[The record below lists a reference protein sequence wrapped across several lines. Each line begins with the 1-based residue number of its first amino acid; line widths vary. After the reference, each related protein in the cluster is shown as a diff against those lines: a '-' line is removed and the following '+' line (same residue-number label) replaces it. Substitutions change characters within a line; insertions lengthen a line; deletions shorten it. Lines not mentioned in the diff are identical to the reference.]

1 MSREHPGDDILTA
14 FVLGDL
20 STEVGVRVAHHLDGC
35 PQCAARAASLDPL
48 THAFAAV
55 EDPELPE
62 GFVAAVLEKDARER
76 GGAVHDLRHEP
87 LVAVALLAASA
98 LVFLGLGQP
107 EAVVSSVVS
116 TAHLAGTLGPPLAA
130 MVDAATLAWS
140 VLGVCAFVAAVV
152 VAQRRGRQE
161 PW

>member
-1 MSREHPGDDILTA
+1 MSPEHPDDALLTA
-14 FVLGDL
+14 FVLGDV
-20 STEVGVRVAHHLDGC
+20 STELGVQIAHHLDGC
-35 PQCAARAASLDPL
+35 PQCAARAAGLDPL

-62 GFVAAVLEKDARER
+62 GLLATILERDARESGR
-76 GGAVHDLRHEP
+76 SVHDLRQEP
-87 LVAVALLAASA
+87 WVAVALLAASA
-98 LVFLGLGQP
+98 LVFVALGQP
-107 EAVVSSVVS
+107 ETVVSSVVS
-116 TAHLAGTLGPPLAA
+116 TAQVAGAFATPLAA
-130 MVDAATLAWS
+130 FLDAATLAWS